1 MLGRQRLLRC
11 HFPFERVDQLDVE
24 LELPAEEP
32 GRERQVLLAV
42 RKLVRGLLG
51 PVQSRLKVSDV
62 VGHSALIDPS
72 RAECRAG

>member
-1 MLGRQRLLRC
+1 MRRFGVEISERRRFVSISSTSSSRYRRINPIVSGRY
-11 HFPFERVDQLDVE
+11 F
-24 LELPAEEP
+24 
-32 GRERQVLLAV
+32 LAV

-72 RAECRAG
+72 CAECRAG